1 MGSSR
6 VEKSQCSSCLSLLVL
21 GKILERLLYDGMFF
35 PKNNLISQ
43 NQSGFKR
50 GDSCTNQLLSI
61 KHQIY
66 KSFDYGHEV
75 RSVFLDMLNAFDS
88 VA

>member
-6 VEKSQCSSCLSLLVL
+6 VEKSQFSFCLSLLVL
-21 GKILERLLYDGMFF
+21 AKILERLLYDGMFF
-35 PKNNLISQ
+35 PKQ
-43 NQSGFKR
+43 NQPGFKR
-50 GDSCTNQLLSI
+50 GDSCGNQLLPI

-66 KSFDYGHEV
+66 KSFNYGHEV

-88 VA
+88 MA